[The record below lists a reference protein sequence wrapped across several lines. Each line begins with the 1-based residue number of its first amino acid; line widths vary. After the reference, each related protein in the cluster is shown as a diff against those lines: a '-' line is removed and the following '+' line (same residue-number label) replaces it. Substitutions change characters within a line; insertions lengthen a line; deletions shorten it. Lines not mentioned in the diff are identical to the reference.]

1 MDTFINTFG
10 GINGAKKV
18 IDFMREDIKNYG
30 FDGMVVLANIQGDNT
45 DNSLLDKIHQLGFDG
60 ICKYGWSIR
69 SHDAEHM
76 KMKNE
81 NLLSGIK
88 AVNPEM
94 FLVPTLST
102 GWNIIGWKDERSPLA
117 DKQAHLR
124 VLKYYKDIID
134 SQKNNYGLMY
144 MSTWNE
150 YGEGHWLAPSGLNG
164 FDYADAW
171 REVFTNAPKEHKDI
185 TPTQNQMSRICHIY
199 NDRRTPIRT
208 WHMEDPDLSK
218 VEMEVVF
225 SLDLN
230 SDKWIFDNCEF
241 VQSTDGEIKVEST
254 DRDPKCIYKENLDL
268 DISEADYLHIK
279 MKSSVDERLVF
290 LFTTP
295 EQEDM
300 AFCRENHVE
309 SHIVIPNEYV
319 DYYFPVKELASRGD
333 LRIKNIRIDPAD
345 FSGVMSE
352 IKAVEFVKIKK
363 DENKFDIVVDGVKLD
378 VPVGRSQFLIQSL
391 QDRSVRDCKTA
402 DQ

>member
-1 MDTFINTFG
+1 
-10 GINGAKKV
+10 
-18 IDFMREDIKNYG
+18 
-30 FDGMVVLANIQGDNT
+30 
-45 DNSLLDKIHQLGFDG
+45 
-60 ICKYGWSIR
+60 
-69 SHDAEHM
+69 
-76 KMKNE
+76 
-81 NLLSGIK
+81 
-88 AVNPEM
+88 
-94 FLVPTLST
+94 
-102 GWNIIGWKDERSPLA
+102 
-117 DKQAHLR
+117 
-124 VLKYYKDIID
+124 
-134 SQKNNYGLMY
+134 
-144 MSTWNE
+144 
-150 YGEGHWLAPSGLNG
+150 
-164 FDYADAW
+164 
-171 REVFTNAPKEHKDI
+171 
-185 TPTQNQMSRICHIY
+185 
-199 NDRRTPIRT
+199 
-208 WHMEDPDLSK
+208 
-218 VEMEVVF
+218 
-225 SLDLN
+225 
-230 SDKWIFDNCEF
+230 
-241 VQSTDGEIKVEST
+241 
-254 DRDPKCIYKENLDL
+254 
-268 DISEADYLHIK
+268 